1 MNMVSLSVDDIFAK
15 EWQELD
21 FLLEDVEKGRKKESV
36 LIENETFLHML
47 AAVKSN
53 VSEYMK
59 IPSFIRG
66 SKICQKYCRRY
77 NSTVIQFF
85 ADPNASIM
93 DIYKEYLNLSDSLK
107 NDVNLDADNE
117 HQSVLSSSEL
127 LLRRKDK
134 MIEYENKDKQ
144 NRLNQYIKFCEKMNY
159 VWTTAKVEKQLVRNN
174 EAFIYG
180 ETYDLSKKGTSFL
193 EAESNLNKSK
203 RISRSVKPKVHK
215 LQTGHDYYKVILGK
229 VEEDGVLADE
239 FDLEPELFK
248 TFMAEKGYNWELG
261 AVAYC
266 VEPPAY
272 YDCGLLAFLL
282 SLWQMSHDDWIIV
295 NFRYVLK
302 IIMPES

>member
-1 MNMVSLSVDDIFAK
+1 MVSLSVDDIFAK

>member
-1 MNMVSLSVDDIFAK
+1 MVSLSVDDIFAK

-302 IIMPES
+302 IIIPES

>member
-1 MNMVSLSVDDIFAK
+1 MVVVSFSVDDILEK

-21 FLLEDVEKGRKKESV
+21 FLLEDVEKGKKSESV

-77 NSTVIQFF
+77 NITVIQFF

-107 NDVNLDADNE
+107 DDVNLDAGNE
-117 HQSVLSSSEL
+117 HQAVLSSSEL

-134 MIEYENKDKQ
+134 MIEYEERDRQKEL
-144 NRLNQYIKFCEKMNY
+144 NRYAKFCEKMNHF
-159 VWTTAKVEKQLVRNN
+159 WTTEKVEEQLVRNK

-180 ETYDLSKKGTSFL
+180 ETYDFTKKRDHFELNSNSHKSKK
-193 EAESNLNKSK
+193 
-203 RISRSVKPKVHK
+203 ISDSVKPKVHE
-215 LQTGHDYYKVILGK
+215 LQTGHDYYKVTLGE
-229 VEEDGVLADE
+229 VEEDRVLIDT
-239 FDLEPELFK
+239 FDLEPGLLK
-248 TFMAEKGYNWELG
+248 TFMVEKGYDWELG

-266 VEPPAY
+266 VKPSAY
-272 YDCGLLAFLL
+272 YNDSLFGLLMD
-282 SLWQMSHDDWIIV
+282 SWQILHPDWRIV
-295 NFRYVLK
+295 SFCYVLK
-302 IIMPES
+302 ITC

>member
-1 MNMVSLSVDDIFAK
+1 MVSLSVDDIFAK

-85 ADPNASIM
+85 ADPNASII

-159 VWTTAKVEKQLVRNN
+159 VWTTAKVEEQLVRNN

-239 FDLEPELFK
+239 FNLEPELFK